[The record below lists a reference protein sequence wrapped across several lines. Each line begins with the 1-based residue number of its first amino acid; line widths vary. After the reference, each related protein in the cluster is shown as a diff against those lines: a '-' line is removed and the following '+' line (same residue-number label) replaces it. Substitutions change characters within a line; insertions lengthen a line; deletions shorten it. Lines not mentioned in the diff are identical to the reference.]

1 MNQVIQ
7 DLAAE
12 ELALVNGSGF
22 EIDPP
27 VANSEGVD
35 YPAVV
40 NNPPG

>member
-1 MNQVIQ
+1 MSQDFQEMAIEEIEQVS
-7 DLAAE
+7 
-12 ELALVNGSGF
+12 GSAF

-27 VANSEGVD
+27 VAQTTGVD